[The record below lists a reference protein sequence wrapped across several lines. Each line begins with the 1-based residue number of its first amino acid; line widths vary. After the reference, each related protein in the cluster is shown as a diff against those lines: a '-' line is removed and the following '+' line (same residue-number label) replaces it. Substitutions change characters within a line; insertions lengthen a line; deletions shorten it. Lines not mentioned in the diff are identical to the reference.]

1 MPGIRANRDRL
12 DAANLVFKESSS
24 EYLEQSM
31 TRLAS
36 QGYTSDNVVQRVR
49 KMGEAIDEARTLTV
63 DSTNQVYGE
72 FALRR
77 WDLSS

>member
-72 FALRR
+72 FALQR
-77 WDLSS
+77 WNISS